1 MFLRFFGKME
11 WANVSGK
18 LLATKLKCVGGP
30 QAATCVGCRRTG
42 RPSNKLDLFCG
53 NCGVSAFHHRSFLD
67 RVLRQGEACWEG
79 LHKLDQVVFAEAD
92 LAVADGVRRGSV
104 VAVLPDGVECVDTD
118 GNAIVVRNPV
128 AIQPLSCPK
137 FQGGYRT
144 PAGESHPACHEC
156 YEQLQPE
163 RERLAD
169 LAIDCLRS
177 GGSACGP
184 TTAPSK
190 LPKRARVRPS
200 KENRNKVLQGI
211 SDGTIF
217 DKIRPSPDDCVP
229 SDQIVEE
236 LRRRGFK
243 LEYIRK
249 HSGLPRHAEAVAKTF
264 KMTNSLL
271 HHECR
276 FPNRGGGSILVP
288 VAGGAALDIKHMP
301 VRLTAEV
308 LYQFERLGQGIHWEA
323 KGAGVI
329 SILRR
334 DKSIAP
340 SVVLELSEYVQLLW
354 DLRQDVLDGRIAEM
368 PGTDDDFLQACG
380 RHEESTAASVATAA
394 IVAQARHRDAVA
406 AAVAAAAAAAVDLP
420 PPIVA
425 QKKRKRIAL

>member
-1 MFLRFFGKME
+1 ME
-11 WANVSGK
+11 SANVSGK

-30 QAATCVGCRRTG
+30 QAATCTGCLRTG
-42 RPSNKLDLFCG
+42 RPSCKLDLFCG
-53 NCGVSAFHHRSFLD
+53 KCGVSAFHHRSFLD
-67 RVLRQGEACWEG
+67 RVLRQGEPCWEG

-92 LAVADGVRRGSV
+92 LAVADVDVVRRGSV

-156 YEQLQPE
+156 YDQLQPE

-169 LAIDCLRS
+169 LAIECLRS
-177 GGSACGP
+177 GAPGP
-184 TTAPSK
+184 TPPK

-211 SDGTIF
+211 GDGTIF
-217 DKIRPSPDDCVP
+217 KKIRTAPDDCVP
-229 SDQIVEE
+229 SDQILDE

-249 HSGLPRHAEAVAKTF
+249 HPKLPLHAEAVAKTF
-264 KMTNSLL
+264 KMTSSLL

-308 LYQFERLGQGIHWEA
+308 LYQFERLGQGIRWEA
-323 KGAGVI
+323 KGAGII

-340 SVVLELSEYVQLLW
+340 AVVLELSEYVQLLW
-354 DLRQDVLDGRIAEM
+354 DLRRDVLDGRIAEM
-368 PGTDDDFLQACG
+368 QGTDEDFLEACG
-380 RHEESTAASVATAA
+380 RYEESTAASVATAA
-394 IVAQARHRDAVA
+394 IVAEARHRDAVA

-425 QKKRKRIAL
+425 QNKRKRIAL